1 MATNRDL
8 LKEAIADAKAVKEMA
23 IANAKAA
30 LEEAFTPQLKSMLS
44 AKLQEMEEEIDE
56 QEIEENIYEEEEE
69 MMDEDLDLNELL
81 NELNEEDEMESEEDE
96 MESEEDEMESEKG
109 EPLDLEDMTDEDLKK
124 LIEDVIADMIEAGEI
139 EAGEGKEEGEEMESE
154 EVEDEEVDLDEL
166 LAEIADFN
174 DDMMD
179 PNMEKTELLN
189 RIKNLDDFGF
199 TGDKIEF
206 NGLLITA
213 STQEDEDETPY
224 YFVYGEDDE
233 SEEGI
238 FQSTNPNEVAEFVL
252 EYNTMLEEIFGL
264 GKKSKRNFK
273 TIIAQLMADNKSTI
287 EAIAQETDPAK
298 KKQMADPL
306 LQKAFAEFKK
316 LKADGVD
323 ADVIG
328 NMSEFKREL
337 FGDSRSLLQKLAA
350 GTKGS
355 ISIAREGVE
364 KELKEAFKTI
374 EILRADLNEVNLLNA
389 KLLYTNK
396 IFNSAKNLNE
406 SQKLNILTSFDKATT
421 VKETKLVFETLS
433 EGLKTKKSPIKES
446 LGMASKIV
454 GTTNTKQPIIES
466 DNMVARFQKLAGI
479 I

>member
-124 LIEDVIADMIEAGEI
+124 LIEDVIADMVAAGEL
-139 EAGEGKEEGEEMESE
+139 EAGEGEGEEAEEMESE
-154 EVEDEEVDLDEL
+154 EVKDEEVDLDEL
-166 LAEIADFN
+166 LAEIADLN

-179 PNMEKTELLN
+179 DDMMEYDMM
-189 RIKNLDDFGF
+189 DD
-199 TGDKIEF
+199 DMME
-206 NGLLITA
+206 
-213 STQEDEDETPY
+213 ED
-224 YFVYGEDDE
+224 
-233 SEEGI
+233 
-238 FQSTNPNEVAEFVL
+238 
-252 EYNTMLEEIFGL
+252 LEEIFGL

>member
-81 NELNEEDEMESEEDE
+81 DELNEEDEMESEEDE
-96 MESEEDEMESEKG
+96 MESEEG

-139 EAGEGKEEGEEMESE
+139 EAGEGEGEEAEEMESE

-174 DDMMD
+174 DDMM
-179 PNMEKTELLN
+179 
-189 RIKNLDDFGF
+189 
-199 TGDKIEF
+199 
-206 NGLLITA
+206 
-213 STQEDEDETPY
+213 
-224 YFVYGEDDE
+224 EDDMME
-233 SEEGI
+233 YDMMEDDMNEE
-238 FQSTNPNEVAEFVL
+238 E
-252 EYNTMLEEIFGL
+252 LEEIFGL
-264 GKKSKRNFK
+264 GKKSKEPKRNFETVIK
-273 TIIAQLMADNKSTI
+273 QLLADNESEVKQ
-287 EAIAQETDPAK
+287 IAAETDPAK
-298 KKQMADPL
+298 KKSLADPL
-306 LQKAFAEFKK
+306 LKKAFAEFKK

-350 GTKGS
+350 GSKGS
-355 ISIAREGVE
+355 VSIAREGIE
-364 KELKEAFKTI
+364 EELEEALKTI
-374 EILRADLNEVNLLNA
+374 ETLRADLNEVNLLNA

-396 IFNSAKNLNE
+396 IFNSAKNLTE
-406 SQKLNILTSFDKATT
+406 SQKLNILTSFDKAAT

>member
-56 QEIEENIYEEEEE
+56 QEIEENIYEEEE

-96 MESEEDEMESEKG
+96 MESEEG

-139 EAGEGKEEGEEMESE
+139 EAGEGEEEGEEMEDE

-179 PNMEKTELLN
+179 DDMMEYDMM
-189 RIKNLDDFGF
+189 DD
-199 TGDKIEF
+199 DMME
-206 NGLLITA
+206 
-213 STQEDEDETPY
+213 ED
-224 YFVYGEDDE
+224 
-233 SEEGI
+233 
-238 FQSTNPNEVAEFVL
+238 
-252 EYNTMLEEIFGL
+252 LEEIFGL
-264 GKKSKRNFK
+264 GKKSKRNFE
-273 TIIAQLMADNKSTI
+273 TVIAQLMADNKSTI

-306 LQKAFAEFKK
+306 LQKAFTEFKK

-355 ISIAREGVE
+355 ISIARNEGMK
-364 KELKEAFKTI
+364 KELKEALKTI
-374 EILRADLNEVNLLNA
+374 ETLRTDLNEVNLLNA

-396 IFNSAKNLNE
+396 IFNSAKNLTE

-454 GTTNTKQPIIES
+454 GTTNSKQPIIES

>member
-81 NELNEEDEMESEEDE
+81 DELNEEDEMESEEDE
-96 MESEEDEMESEKG
+96 MESEEG

-139 EAGEGKEEGEEMESE
+139 EAGEGEGEEAEEMESE

-264 GKKSKRNFK
+264 GKKSKEPKRNFETVIK
-273 TIIAQLMADNKSTI
+273 QLLADNESEVKQ
-287 EAIAQETDPAK
+287 IAAETDPAK
-298 KKQMADPL
+298 KKSLADPL
-306 LQKAFAEFKK
+306 LKKAFAEFKK

-350 GTKGS
+350 GSKGS
-355 ISIAREGVE
+355 VSIAREGIE
-364 KELKEAFKTI
+364 EELEEALKTI
-374 EILRADLNEVNLLNA
+374 ETLRADLNEVNLLNA

-396 IFNSAKNLNE
+396 IFNSAKNLTE

-454 GTTNTKQPIIES
+454 GTTNSKQPIIES

>member
-56 QEIEENIYEEEEE
+56 QEIEENIYEEEE

-96 MESEEDEMESEKG
+96 MESEEG

-139 EAGEGKEEGEEMESE
+139 EAGEGEEEGEEMEDEEVEDE

-179 PNMEKTELLN
+179 DDMMEYDMM
-189 RIKNLDDFGF
+189 DD
-199 TGDKIEF
+199 DMME
-206 NGLLITA
+206 
-213 STQEDEDETPY
+213 ED
-224 YFVYGEDDE
+224 
-233 SEEGI
+233 
-238 FQSTNPNEVAEFVL
+238 
-252 EYNTMLEEIFGL
+252 LEEIFGL
-264 GKKSKRNFK
+264 GKKSKRNFE
-273 TIIAQLMADNKSTI
+273 TVIAQLMADNKSTI

-306 LQKAFAEFKK
+306 LQKAFTEFKK

-355 ISIAREGVE
+355 ISIARNEGMK
-364 KELKEAFKTI
+364 KELKEALKTI
-374 EILRADLNEVNLLNA
+374 ETLRTDLNEVNLLNA

-396 IFNSAKNLNE
+396 IFNSAKNLTE

-433 EGLKTKKSPIKES
+433 EGLKTKKSSIKES

-454 GTTNTKQPIIES
+454 GTTNSKQPIIES